1 MKIKY
6 IEKYF
11 YSKSE
16 EMIRHAESILDDYAD
31 QGFKVTLRQL
41 FYQLVAKEIIPN
53 TEKEYAKLG
62 NLMTDARLAG
72 RIDWG
77 QITDRTRG
85 LTQNAHWESP
95 KEILQDCSRHYRIDK
110 WAYPYQLFRPEVW
123 IEKEALVGVIEDV
136 CREWDVAFFACRGY
150 ASQTSLW
157 EAGQR
162 FLQISSE
169 GGQMP
174 VILYLGD
181 HDPSGKDMARD
192 IKDRLALFC
201 EDSFIFE
208 RIALN
213 PDQIEKYNLPPNPVK
228 LRDRRAENYLG
239 KHGNNSWELD
249 ALSPSVMVLL
259 IESKIKARLDFKGW
273 QEMNDKEEKQ
283 KKQLRKLIISA

>member
-1 MKIKY
+1 
-6 IEKYF
+6 
-11 YSKSE
+11 
-16 EMIRHAESILDDYAD
+16 
-31 QGFKVTLRQL
+31 
-41 FYQLVAKEIIPN
+41 
-53 TEKEYAKLG
+53 
-62 NLMTDARLAG
+62 
-72 RIDWG
+72 
-77 QITDRTRG
+77 
-85 LTQNAHWESP
+85 
-95 KEILQDCSRHYRIDK
+95 
-110 WAYPYQLFRPEVW
+110 
-123 IEKEALVGVIEDV
+123 
-136 CREWDVAFFACRGY
+136 
-150 ASQTSLW
+150 
-157 EAGQR
+157 
-162 FLQISSE
+162 
-169 GGQMP
+169 MP